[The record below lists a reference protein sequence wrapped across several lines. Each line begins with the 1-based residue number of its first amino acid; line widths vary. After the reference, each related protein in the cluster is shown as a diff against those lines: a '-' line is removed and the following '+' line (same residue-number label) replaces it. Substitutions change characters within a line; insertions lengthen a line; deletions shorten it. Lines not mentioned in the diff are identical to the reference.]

1 MLKTVFFGT
10 PQIAVPFLEVL
21 AKQTE
26 VKLVITQPDR
36 PKGRGLVLT
45 PCPVKEFALKNN
57 LPVTSPEKLKD
68 FVPNIAALNADIGI
82 CVAYGKIFRK
92 PALDAFKQGIVNV
105 HFSIL
110 PKYRGASPV
119 QSALMNGETKT
130 GITLFSIDEG
140 MDTGA
145 IITTKETEILPQD
158 NAVTLFEKLT
168 NIATV
173 ELKDFLI
180 KAENQ
185 TYTKTPQS
193 GTPSFAPLISKEQTL
208 INFENQTAE
217 QINNLV
223 RALAAGAPGYA
234 KASTP
239 DGQIV
244 QILKTSLTPH
254 LQNTVKNYQPGALV
268 SIERNAG
275 FLVKCKEGVLLVETV
290 RPAGKALMPAFAY
303 INGKKYNEGNIIFK

>member
-21 AKQTE
+21 AKQTD
-26 VKLVITQPDR
+26 VKLVVTQPDR

-57 LPVTSPEKLKD
+57 LPVASPEKLKD

-92 PALDAFKQGIVNV
+92 PALEAFKQGIVNV
-105 HFSIL
+105 HFSLL

-145 IITTKETEILPQD
+145 VISTRETEILPQD
-158 NAVTLFEKLT
+158 NSITLFEKLT
-168 NIATV
+168 NIAKDA
-173 ELKDFLI
+173 LSDFLI
-180 KAENQ
+180 EAENQ
-185 TYTKTPQS
+185 TYTTTEQR
-193 GTPSFAPLISKEQTL
+193 GEPSFAPLISKEQT
-208 INFENQTAE
+208 IISFENQTAE

-223 RALAAGAPGYA
+223 RALAAGAPSFA
-234 KASTP
+234 KATTT
-239 DGQIV
+239 DGQLM
-244 QILKTSLTPH
+244 QIIKASLP
-254 LQNTVKNYQPGALV
+254 NTNFAAENYKPGALI
-268 SIERNAG
+268 SIERKAG
-275 FLVKCKEGVLLVETV
+275 FFVKCKEGVLLIETV
-290 RPAGKALMPAFAY
+290 RPAGKGLMLAFAY
-303 INGKKYNEGNIIFK
+303 MNGKKYDEGSIVFK

>member
-21 AKQTE
+21 TKHTE
-26 VKLVITQPDR
+26 VKLVVTQPDR

-57 LPVTSPEKLKD
+57 LPVESPEKLKD

-92 PALDAFKQGIVNV
+92 PALDSFKQGIVNV

-145 IITTKETEILPQD
+145 IISAKETEILPQD
-158 NAVTLFEKLT
+158 NAVTLFKKLT

-180 KAENQ
+180 KAETKN
-185 TYTKTPQS
+185 YTKTVQS
-193 GTPSFAPLISKEQTL
+193 GTPSFAPLIAKEQTF
-208 INFENQTAE
+208 ISFENQTAE

-223 RALAAGAPGYA
+223 RALTAGAPSFA
-234 KASTP
+234 KANTP

-244 QILKTSLTPH
+244 QIIKTSLTTTA
-254 LQNTVKNYQPGALV
+254 QNVKNYQAGALV
-268 SIERNAG
+268 SIERNVG
-275 FLVKCKEGVLLVETV
+275 FLVKCKEGVLSVETV
-290 RPAGKALMPAFAY
+290 RPAGKSLMPAFAY
-303 INGKKYNEGNIIFK
+303 INGKKYQEGSIVFK

>member
-21 AKQTE
+21 AKHTD

-36 PKGRGLVLT
+36 PKGRGLVLA

-57 LPVTSPEKLKD
+57 LPVASPEKLKD

-92 PALDAFKQGIVNV
+92 PALDALKQGIVNV
-105 HFSIL
+105 HFSLL

-119 QSALMNGETKT
+119 QSALMAGETKT

-145 IITTKETEILPQD
+145 IIASKEIEVLPQD

-168 NIATV
+168 NIATKV
-173 ELKDFLI
+173 LEDFLT
-180 KAENQ
+180 KADNQ
-185 TYTKTPQS
+185 AYTKTPQI
-193 GTPSFAPLISKEQTL
+193 GEPTFAPLISKEQTF
-208 INFENQTAE
+208 ISFENHTATE
-217 QINNLV
+217 INNLV
-223 RALAAGAPGYA
+223 RALAAGAPSFA
-234 KASTP
+234 KANTV
-239 DGQIV
+239 DGQLV
-244 QILKTSLTPH
+244 QIIKTSLPATEKG
-254 LQNTVKNYQPGALV
+254 LQNYTPGALI
-268 SIERNAG
+268 SIERNVG
-275 FLVKCKEGVLLVETV
+275 FLVKCKEGVLMIETL
-290 RPAGKALMPAFAY
+290 RPAGKSLMPAFAY
-303 INGKKYNEGNIIFK
+303 INGKKYQEGNIIFK

>member
-36 PKGRGLVLT
+36 PKGRGLLLT
-45 PCPVKEFALKNN
+45 PCPVKEWALKNN
-57 LPVTSPEKLKD
+57 LPVASPEKLKD
-68 FVPNIAALNADIGI
+68 FVPNITTLNADIGI

-92 PALDAFKQGIVNV
+92 PALDAFRQGIVNV
-105 HFSIL
+105 HFSML

-140 MDTGA
+140 MDTGN
-145 IITTKETEILPQD
+145 IISAKETDILPQD

-173 ELKDFLI
+173 ALKDFLI
-180 KAENQ
+180 KAETQN
-185 TYTKTPQS
+185 YTKTPQK
-193 GTPSFAPLISKEQTL
+193 GEPSFAPLISKEQTF
-208 INFENQTAE
+208 ISFRNQTAE
-217 QINNLV
+217 QINNTV
-223 RALAAGAPGYA
+223 RALAAGAPGFA
-234 KASTP
+234 KANIP
-239 DGQIV
+239 GGQIV
-244 QILKTSLTPH
+244 QIIKTSLTASE
-254 LQNTVKNYQPGALV
+254 KDIKKYGAGALI
-268 SIERNAG
+268 SIERKAG
-275 FLVKCKEGVLLVETV
+275 FFVKCKEGVLLVETLK
-290 RPAGKALMPAFAY
+290 PAGKGLMPAYAY
-303 INGKKYNEGNIIFK
+303 INGKKYEEGNIIFN

>member
-10 PQIAVPFLEVL
+10 PDVAVPFLKVL
-21 AKQTE
+21 AEMTD
-26 VKLVITQPDR
+26 VKLVVTQPDR

-57 LPVTSPEKLKD
+57 LPVESPEKLKD

-105 HFSIL
+105 HFSLL

-119 QSALMNGETKT
+119 QTTLMNGETKT

-145 IITTKETEILPQD
+145 IIASKETEILPQD

-173 ELKDFLI
+173 VLKDFLA

-185 TYTKTPQS
+185 TYTKTAQT
-193 GTPSFAPLISKEQTL
+193 GEPSFAPLISKEQTL
-208 INFENQTAE
+208 ISFENQTAG

-223 RALAAGAPGYA
+223 RALAAGAPGFA
-234 KASTP
+234 KASTT

-244 QILKTSLTPH
+244 QIIKTSLT
-254 LQNTVKNYQPGALV
+254 QKTNAKNCTAGALV
-268 SIERNAG
+268 SIERNVG
-275 FLVKCKEGVLLVETV
+275 FFVKCKEGVLLVETV
-290 RPAGKALMPAFAY
+290 RPAGKNLMPAFAY
-303 INGKKYNEGNIIFK
+303 INGKKYQEGNIIFK

>member
-1 MLKTVFFGT
+1 M
-10 PQIAVPFLEVL
+10 
-21 AKQTE
+21 
-26 VKLVITQPDR
+26 
-36 PKGRGLVLT
+36 
-45 PCPVKEFALKNN
+45 
-57 LPVTSPEKLKD
+57 
-68 FVPNIAALNADIGI
+68 
-82 CVAYGKIFRK
+82 
-92 PALDAFKQGIVNV
+92 DAFKQGIVNV

-173 ELKDFLI
+173 ALKDFLI

-193 GTPSFAPLISKEQTL
+193 GAPSFAPLISKEQTL

-223 RALAAGAPGYA
+223 RALAAGAPSFA

-239 DGQIV
+239 EGQIV
-244 QILKTSLTPH
+244 QIIKTSLPPS
-254 LQNTVKNYQPGALV
+254 QNTAKNYQAGALI
-268 SIERNAG
+268 SIERNVG
-275 FLVKCKEGVLLVETV
+275 FLVKCKEGVLLLETV
-290 RPAGKALMPAFAY
+290 RPAGKSLMPAFAY
-303 INGKKYNEGNIIFK
+303 INGKKYQEGNIIFK

>member
-10 PQIAVPFLEVL
+10 PQIAVPFLKILTEF
-21 AKQTE
+21 TE
-26 VKLVITQPDR
+26 VKLVVTQPDR

-45 PCPVKEFALKNN
+45 PCPVKQFALEHN
-57 LPVTSPEKLKD
+57 LPVASPEKLKD

-105 HFSIL
+105 HFSLL

-119 QSALMNGETKT
+119 QSALMAGETKT

-145 IITTKETEILPQD
+145 IITTKETDILPQD
-158 NAVTLFEKLT
+158 NSETLFKKLT
-168 NIATV
+168 DIATIA
-173 ELKDFLI
+173 LKDFLQ

-185 TYTKTPQS
+185 TYTKTAQS
-193 GTPSFAPLISKEQTL
+193 GEPSFAPLITKEQTF
-208 INFENQTAE
+208 ISFENQTAE

-223 RALAAGAPGYA
+223 RALASGAPGFA
-234 KASTP
+234 KTTTT

-244 QILKTSLTPH
+244 QIIKTSLTPPQ
-254 LQNTVKNYQPGALV
+254 QNTKNIKTGAIV
-268 SIERNAG
+268 SIERKAG
-275 FLVKCKEGVLLVETV
+275 FFVQCKEGVLLVETV
-290 RPAGKALMPAFAY
+290 RPAGKNLMPAFAY
-303 INGKKYNEGNIIFK
+303 INGKKLNEENIIFK

>member
-21 AKQTE
+21 AKQTD
-26 VKLVITQPDR
+26 VKLVVTQPDR

-57 LPVTSPEKLKD
+57 LPVASPEKLKD
-68 FVPNIAALNADIGI
+68 FVPNITALNADIGV

-92 PALDAFKQGIVNV
+92 PALDALKQGIVNV
-105 HFSIL
+105 HFSML

-119 QSALMNGETKT
+119 QSTLMNGETKT

-145 IITTKETEILPQD
+145 IIASKEIEISPQD
-158 NAVTLFEKLT
+158 NAVTLFDKLT

-173 ELKDFLI
+173 VLKDFLV
-180 KAENQ
+180 KAETQ
-185 TYTKTPQS
+185 TYTKTAQT
-193 GTPSFAPLISKEQTL
+193 GEPSFAPLIAKEQTF

-223 RALAAGAPGYA
+223 RALAAGAPSFA
-234 KASTP
+234 KSNTP

-244 QILKTSLTPH
+244 QIIKTSLPTTAKSA
-254 LQNTVKNYQPGALV
+254 QNYAPGALV
-268 SIERNAG
+268 SIERNVG
-275 FLVKCKEGVLLVETV
+275 FLVKCKEGVLLVETL
-290 RPAGKALMPAFAY
+290 RPAGKSLMPAFAY
-303 INGKKYNEGNIIFK
+303 INGKKYQEGNIIFK

>member
-21 AKQTE
+21 AKQTD
-26 VKLVITQPDR
+26 VKLVVTQPDR

-57 LPVTSPEKLKD
+57 LPVANPEKLKD

-92 PALDAFKQGIVNV
+92 PALDALKQGIVNV

-119 QSALMNGETKT
+119 QSALMNGETKS

-145 IITTKETEILPQD
+145 IIATKEADILPQD

-173 ELKDFLI
+173 TLKDFLI

-185 TYTKTPQS
+185 TYTKTPQN

-223 RALAAGAPGYA
+223 RALAAGAPGFA
-234 KASTP
+234 KANTSE
-239 DGQIV
+239 GQIV
-244 QILKTSLTPH
+244 QIIKTSLPPL
-254 LQNTVKNYQPGALV
+254 LQNATKNYQPGALV
-268 SIERNAG
+268 SIERNVG

-290 RPAGKALMPAFAY
+290 RPAGKSLMPAFAY
-303 INGKKYNEGNIIFK
+303 INGKKYQEGNIIFK

>member
-21 AKQTE
+21 AKQTD
-26 VKLVITQPDR
+26 VKLVVTQPDR
-36 PKGRGLVLT
+36 PKGRGLVLM

-57 LPVTSPEKLKD
+57 LPIASPEKLKD
-68 FVPNIAALNADIGI
+68 FLPNIAALNADIGI

-92 PALDAFKQGIVNV
+92 PALDALKQGIVNV
-105 HFSIL
+105 HFSLL

-145 IITTKETEILPQD
+145 IITAKETEILPQD
-158 NAVTLFEKLT
+158 NSVTLFEKLT
-168 NIATV
+168 TIATV
-173 ELKDFLI
+173 ALQDFLI

-185 TYTKTPQS
+185 TYIKTPQS

-208 INFENQTAE
+208 INFKNQTAE

-223 RALAAGAPGYA
+223 RALAAGAPGFA
-234 KASTP
+234 KAYTQ

-244 QILKTSLTPH
+244 QIIKTSLVPP
-254 LQNTVKNYQPGALV
+254 NKNAKNYQPGAFV
-268 SIERNAG
+268 SIERNVG

-290 RPAGKALMPAFAY
+290 RPAGKSLMPAFAY
-303 INGKKYNEGNIIFK
+303 INGKKYQEGNIIFK

>member
-10 PQIAVPFLEVL
+10 PQVAVPFLEVL
-21 AKQTE
+21 AKMTD

-57 LPVTSPEKLKD
+57 LPVESPEKLKD
-68 FVPNIAALNADIGI
+68 FVPNISALNADIGI

-105 HFSIL
+105 HFSML

-130 GITLFSIDEG
+130 GITLFAIDEG

-145 IITTKETEILPQD
+145 IIAAKETEILQQD

-168 NIATV
+168 NIATKV
-173 ELKDFLI
+173 LEDFLT
-180 KAENQ
+180 KAETNS
-185 TYTKTPQS
+185 YTKNAQI
-193 GTPSFAPLISKEQTL
+193 GTPSFAPLIPKEKTF
-208 INFENQTAE
+208 INFANQTATE
-217 QINNLV
+217 INNLV
-223 RALAAGAPGYA
+223 RALAAGAPSFA
-234 KASTP
+234 KANTQ

-244 QILKTSLTPH
+244 QIIKTAIPQK
-254 LQNTVKNYQPGALV
+254 QNTKNYVPGALV
-268 SIERNAG
+268 SIERNVG
-275 FLVKCKEGVLLVETV
+275 FLVQCKEGVLLVETV
-290 RPAGKALMPAFAY
+290 RPAGKGLMPAFAY
-303 INGKKYNEGNIIFK
+303 INGKKYEEGNIIFK

>member
-21 AKQTE
+21 AKQTD
-26 VKLVITQPDR
+26 VKLVVTQPDR

-45 PCPVKEFALKNN
+45 PCPVKEFAINNN
-57 LPVTSPEKLKD
+57 LPVASPEKLKD

-92 PALDAFKQGIVNV
+92 PALDTLKQGIVNV

-145 IITTKETEILPQD
+145 IIATKEADILPQD

-168 NIATV
+168 NIATQV
-173 ELKDFLI
+173 LKDFLT
-180 KAENQ
+180 KAESQ
-185 TYTKTPQS
+185 TYSKTPQS

-208 INFENQTAE
+208 INFKNQTAE

-223 RALAAGAPGYA
+223 RALAAGAPGFA
-234 KASTP
+234 KANTT

-244 QILKTSLTPH
+244 QIIKTSIPPSN
-254 LQNTVKNYQPGALV
+254 QNAVSFEAGALV
-268 SIERNAG
+268 SIERNVG
-275 FLVKCKEGVLLVETV
+275 FFVKCKEGVLLVETV
-290 RPAGKALMPAFAY
+290 RPAGKSLMPAFAY
-303 INGKKYNEGNIIFK
+303 INGKKYQKGNIIFK

>member
-57 LPVTSPEKLKD
+57 LSVASPEKLKD

-119 QSALMNGETKT
+119 QSTLIAGETKT

-145 IITTKETEILPQD
+145 IIVTKETEILPQD
-158 NAVTLFEKLT
+158 NAITLFEKLT

-173 ELKDFLI
+173 ALKDFLV
-180 KAENQ
+180 KAESQ
-185 TYTKTPQS
+185 TYTKTAQS
-193 GTPSFAPLISKEQTL
+193 GTPSFAPLINKEQTL
-208 INFENQTAE
+208 INFENHTAK

-223 RALAAGAPGYA
+223 RALAAGTPGYA

-244 QILKTSLTPH
+244 QILKTSLTTP
-254 LQNTVKNYQPGALV
+254 LQDKAKNYQPGALV
-268 SIERNAG
+268 SIERNVG
-275 FLVKCKEGVLLVETV
+275 FFVKCKEGVLLVETV
-290 RPAGKALMPAFAY
+290 RPAGKSLMPAFAY

>member
-21 AKQTE
+21 AKQTD
-26 VKLVITQPDR
+26 VKLVVTQPDR

-57 LPVTSPEKLKD
+57 LPVASPEKLKD

-92 PALDAFKQGIVNV
+92 PALEALKQGIVNV

-145 IITTKETEILPQD
+145 IIATKETEILPQD

-173 ELKDFLI
+173 ALKDFLI

-185 TYTKTPQS
+185 TYTKTQQN

-223 RALAAGAPGYA
+223 RALAAGAPGFA
-234 KASTP
+234 KAYTP

-244 QILKTSLTPH
+244 QIIKTALTPPQ
-254 LQNTVKNYQPGALV
+254 QNAKNYQPGALV
-268 SIERNAG
+268 SIERNVG

-290 RPAGKALMPAFAY
+290 RPAGKSLMPAFAY
-303 INGKKYNEGNIIFK
+303 INGKKYQEGNIIFK